1 MKMYT
6 LTTMVEFSSAHTLV
20 GHSGPCKKMHGHN
33 WKVEVE
39 ITGDKLDKIGMVVDF
54 KEIRK
59 ATNLVVDEL
68 DHEFLND
75 LEPFSEDNPTAEN
88 IARYIFTKL
97 SEEFSNKNVKVNSIK
112 LWETDKSA
120 VSYKE

>member
-1 MKMYT
+1 MYT

-33 WKVEVE
+33 WRVEVE
-39 ITGDKLDKIGMVVDF
+39 ITGEKLDKIGMVVDF

-68 DHEFLND
+68 DHEFLNN

>member
-1 MKMYT
+1 MYT

-39 ITGDKLDKIGMVVDF
+39 ITGEKLDKIGMVVDF

-59 ATNLVVDEL
+59 VTNLVVDEL
-68 DHEFLND
+68 DHEFLNN

>member
-1 MKMYT
+1 MYT

-39 ITGDKLDKIGMVVDF
+39 ITGEKLDKIGMVVDF

-68 DHEFLND
+68 DHEFLNN

-88 IARYIFTKL
+88 IARYIFIKL

>member
-1 MKMYT
+1 MYT

-39 ITGDKLDKIGMVVDF
+39 ITGEKLDKIGMVVDF

-68 DHEFLND
+68 DHEFLNN
-75 LEPFSEDNPTAEN
+75 LEQFSEDNPTAEN

>member
-1 MKMYT
+1 MYT

-39 ITGDKLDKIGMVVDF
+39 ITGEKLDKMGMVVDF

-68 DHEFLND
+68 DHEFLNN

>member
-1 MKMYT
+1 MYT

-39 ITGDKLDKIGMVVDF
+39 ITGEKLDKIGMVVDF

-59 ATNLVVDEL
+59 ATSLVVDEL
-68 DHEFLND
+68 DHEFLNN

>member
-1 MKMYT
+1 MYT
-6 LTTMVEFSSAHTLV
+6 LTTMVEFSSAHTFV

-39 ITGDKLDKIGMVVDF
+39 ITGEKLDKIGMVVDF

-59 ATNLVVDEL
+59 ATDLVVDEL
-68 DHEFLND
+68 DHEFLNN
-75 LEPFSEDNPTAEN
+75 LETFSEDNPTAEN

>member
-1 MKMYT
+1 MYT

-39 ITGDKLDKIGMVVDF
+39 ITGEKLDKIGMVVDF

-68 DHEFLND
+68 DHEFLNN

>member
-1 MKMYT
+1 MYT

-39 ITGDKLDKIGMVVDF
+39 ITGQKLDKIGMVVDF

-68 DHEFLND
+68 DHEFLNN

>member
-1 MKMYT
+1 MYT

-39 ITGDKLDKIGMVVDF
+39 ITGEKLDKIGMVVDF
-54 KEIRK
+54 KEIWK

-68 DHEFLND
+68 DHEFLNN

>member
-1 MKMYT
+1 MYT

-20 GHSGPCKKMHGHN
+20 GHIGPCKKMHGHN

-39 ITGDKLDKIGMVVDF
+39 ITGEKLDKIGMVVDF

-68 DHEFLND
+68 DHEFLNN

>member
-1 MKMYT
+1 MYT

-68 DHEFLND
+68 DHEFLNN
-75 LEPFSEDNPTAEN
+75 LEPFSVDNPTAEN

>member
-1 MKMYT
+1 MYT

-39 ITGDKLDKIGMVVDF
+39 ITGEKLDKIGMVVDF

-68 DHEFLND
+68 DHEFLNN
-75 LEPFSEDNPTAEN
+75 LEPFSEDNPCLLYTSPSP
-88 IARYIFTKL
+88 RDL
-97 SEEFSNKNVKVNSIK
+97 STSRMPS
-112 LWETDKSA
+112 SA
-120 VSYKE
+120 

>member
-1 MKMYT
+1 MYT
-6 LTTMVEFSSAHTLV
+6 LTTMVELSSALSLV

-39 ITGDKLDKIGMVVDF
+39 ITGEKLDKIGMVVDF

-68 DHEFLND
+68 DHEFLNN

>member
-1 MKMYT
+1 MYT

-33 WKVEVE
+33 WRVEVE
-39 ITGDKLDKIGMVVDF
+39 ITGEKLDKIGMVVDF

-68 DHEFLND
+68 DHEFLNNLD
-75 LEPFSEDNPTAEN
+75 PFSEDNPTAEN
-88 IARYIFTKL
+88 IAIYIFTKL

>member
-1 MKMYT
+1 MYT

-39 ITGDKLDKIGMVVDF
+39 ITGEKLDKIGMVVDF

-68 DHEFLND
+68 DHEFLNN

-97 SEEFSNKNVKVNSIK
+97 SEEFSDKNVKVNSIK

>member
-1 MKMYT
+1 MYT

-39 ITGDKLDKIGMVVDF
+39 IIGEKLDKIGMIVDF

-59 ATNLVVDEL
+59 VTNLVVDEL
-68 DHEFLND
+68 DHEFLNN
-75 LEPFSEDNPTAEN
+75 LEPFSKDNPTAEN

-97 SEEFSNKNVKVNSIK
+97 SEEFSGKNVKVKSIK

>member
-1 MKMYT
+1 MYT

-39 ITGDKLDKIGMVVDF
+39 ITGEKLDKIGMVVDF

-68 DHEFLND
+68 DHEFLNN

-88 IARYIFTKL
+88 IARYILTKL

>member
-1 MKMYT
+1 MYT

-39 ITGDKLDKIGMVVDF
+39 ITGEKLDKIGMVVDF

-68 DHEFLND
+68 DHEFLNN

-88 IARYIFTKL
+88 IARYIFSKL

>member
-1 MKMYT
+1 MYT

-39 ITGDKLDKIGMVVDF
+39 ITGEKLDKIGMVVDF

-59 ATNLVVDEL
+59 ATNLVVEEL
-68 DHEFLND
+68 DHEFLNN

>member
-1 MKMYT
+1 MYT

-39 ITGDKLDKIGMVVDF
+39 ITGEKLDKIGMVVDF
-54 KEIRK
+54 KEISK

-68 DHEFLND
+68 DHEFLNN

>member
-1 MKMYT
+1 MYT

-39 ITGDKLDKIGMVVDF
+39 ITGEKLDKIGMVVDF

-68 DHEFLND
+68 DHEFLNN

-88 IARYIFTKL
+88 IARYIITKL

>member
-1 MKMYT
+1 MYT

-75 LEPFSEDNPTAEN
+75 LEPFSKNNPTAEN
-88 IARYIFTKL
+88 IAKYIYTKL
-97 SEEFSNKNVKVNSIK
+97 SEEFADKNVKVNSIK

-120 VSYKE
+120 VSYTE

>member
-1 MKMYT
+1 MYT

-33 WKVEVE
+33 WRVEVE
-39 ITGDKLDKIGMVVDF
+39 ITGEKLDKIGMVVDF

-59 ATNLVVDEL
+59 STNLVVDEL
-68 DHEFLND
+68 DHEFLNN

>member
-1 MKMYT
+1 MYT

-33 WKVEVE
+33 WKVEIE
-39 ITGDKLDKIGMVVDF
+39 ITGEKLDKIGMVVDF

-68 DHEFLND
+68 DHEFLNN

>member
-1 MKMYT
+1 MYT

-39 ITGDKLDKIGMVVDF
+39 ITGEKLDEIGMVVDF

-68 DHEFLND
+68 DHEFLNN

>member
-1 MKMYT
+1 MYT

-68 DHEFLND
+68 DHEFLNN

>member
-1 MKMYT
+1 MYT

-39 ITGDKLDKIGMVVDF
+39 ITGDKLDKIWMVVDF

-68 DHEFLND
+68 DHEFLNN

>member
-1 MKMYT
+1 MYT

-33 WKVEVE
+33 WRVELE
-39 ITGDKLDKIGMVVDF
+39 ITGEKLDKIGMVVDF

-68 DHEFLND
+68 DHEFLNN

>member
-1 MKMYT
+1 MYT

-33 WKVEVE
+33 WKVEVK
-39 ITGDKLDKIGMVVDF
+39 ITGEKLDKIGMVVDF

-68 DHEFLND
+68 DHEFLNN

>member
-1 MKMYT
+1 MYT

-39 ITGDKLDKIGMVVDF
+39 IIGEKLDKIGMIVDF

-59 ATNLVVDEL
+59 VTNLVVDEL
-68 DHEFLND
+68 DHEFLNN
-75 LEPFSEDNPTAEN
+75 LEPFSKDNPTAEN

>member
-1 MKMYT
+1 MYT

-39 ITGDKLDKIGMVVDF
+39 ITGEKLDEIGMVVDF

-68 DHEFLND
+68 DHEFLNN

-97 SEEFSNKNVKVNSIK
+97 SEEFSDKNVKVNSIK

>member
-1 MKMYT
+1 MYT

-33 WKVEVE
+33 WRVEVE
-39 ITGDKLDKIGMVVDF
+39 ITGEKLDKIGMVVDF

-68 DHEFLND
+68 DHEFLNN

-97 SEEFSNKNVKVNSIK
+97 SEEFSDKNVKVNSIK

>member
-1 MKMYT
+1 MYT

-39 ITGDKLDKIGMVVDF
+39 ITGEKLDKIGMVVDF

-68 DHEFLND
+68 DHEFLNN

-97 SEEFSNKNVKVNSIK
+97 SEEFSNKNVKVSSIK

>member
-1 MKMYT
+1 MYT

-59 ATNLVVDEL
+59 ATNLIVDEL
-68 DHEFLND
+68 DHEFLNN

>member
-1 MKMYT
+1 MYT

-39 ITGDKLDKIGMVVDF
+39 ITGDKLDKIGMVIDF

-59 ATNLVVDEL
+59 ATNLIVDEL
-68 DHEFLND
+68 DHEFLNN

>member
-1 MKMYT
+1 MYT

-20 GHSGPCKKMHGHN
+20 GHTGPCKKMHGHN

-39 ITGDKLDKIGMVVDF
+39 ISGDKLDNIGMVVDF

-59 ATNLVVDEL
+59 ATNHVVDEL

-75 LEPFSEDNPTAEN
+75 LEPFSDSNPTAEN
-88 IARYIFTKL
+88 IAKYIYTKL